1 MLGRNQEKNS
11 NTEDVTCEE
20 ALKMIKENENNP
32 NFVILDVRTPEEYAE
47 DHFEGSK
54 NVDYNSPDFI
64 NKLEGMD
71 KNSTYIV
78 YCRSGV
84 RSRNA
89 ANSMSKVGYSKIYN
103 VLGGIMDCKAKGVKV
118 VR

>member
-1 MLGRNQEKNS
+1 MFGRNNKKDLNIK
-11 NTEDVTCEE
+11 DVTCKE
-20 ALKMIKENENNP
+20 AFKMVKENENNSD
-32 NFVILDVRTPEEYAE
+32 FIILDVRTPEEYAD
-47 DHFEGSK
+47 DHLEGSR
-54 NVDYNSPDFI
+54 NVDYNSPDFV

-71 KNSTYIV
+71 KNSNYIV

-89 ANSMSKVGYSKIYN
+89 ANIMSKVGYNKIYN
-103 VLGGIMDCKAKGVKV
+103 VLGGIMDCKARGMKV